1 MSVLQHYADHGFE
14 RDHLEAAL
22 NLIEFRVREPPRGG
36 YGLGVML
43 SVLPRWV
50 HYGYVHCVLRP
61 LFHVRWVVTRGASG
75 AGTGGSDPVDDF
87 YFEDSLVKLRE
98 T

>member
-1 MSVLQHYADHGFE
+1 MSVLQHHADHGFE

-50 HYGYVHCVLRP
+50 HYGYVNCAAPSVPCPLGCDTWGVWCRYWWQRPCRRLLLRG
-61 LFHVRWVVTRGASG
+61 L
-75 AGTGGSDPVDDF
+75 AG
-87 YFEDSLVKLRE
+87 EAA
-98 T
+98 